1 MGGLDAGH
9 GTTSELTVSRGGRPM
24 FRNLIVAFA
33 VLLLGVT
40 AAAAQSCPEFIQKRQ
55 TLMKKSGEE
64 AKIGTAM
71 IKGETRFDAAQVK
84 QIYPAFADDAKQM
97 PTLFP
102 YCSKTGA
109 KTTAAPAIWQR
120 MDDFKAAI
128 AKFADDIKAAQDNTK
143 DLDALKA
150 NFQAIGKNCSN
161 SHQPFRVRPS

>member
-1 MGGLDAGH
+1 
-9 GTTSELTVSRGGRPM
+9 M

-71 IKGETRFDAAQVK
+71 IKGERPFDAAKVQE
-84 QIYPAFADDAKQM
+84 IYAAFAEDAKQM

-102 YCSKTGA
+102 DCSKTGA

-143 DLDALKA
+143 NDLDALKA
-150 NFQAIGKNCSN
+150 NFQTIGKNCS
-161 SHQPFRVRPS
+161 SCHQTFRIRTS